1 MRMRTF
7 LARARQTA
15 LNRESAR
22 ACLASNLGMPGAGSL
37 LAGRLSGVPQILI
50 ALAGLGITLV
60 FGTRF
65 IGWAIL
71 HWSQMRDPYADPLE
85 MLTAILL
92 AVRWPLAGIGLFALS
107 WLWALVTSWS
117 ILNAVRRAET
127 NRPVPPPL
135 GETGQS

>member
-1 MRMRTF
+1 
-7 LARARQTA
+7 
-15 LNRESAR
+15 
-22 ACLASNLGMPGAGSL
+22 MPGAGSL

-107 WLWALVTSWS
+107 WLQTGRFHPLWAKPANLDCPLPLPTGEADVAP
-117 ILNAVRRAET
+117 IRR
-127 NRPVPPPL
+127 
-135 GETGQS
+135 S

>member
-7 LARARQTA
+7 LAKARQTA

-22 ACLASNLGMPGAGSL
+22 ACLASNLGMPGVGSL
-37 LAGRLSGVPQILI
+37 LAGRLSGVPQILT

-65 IGWAIL
+65 IGWAIQ
-71 HWSQMRDPYADPLE
+71 HWAQMRDPYADPLE
-85 MLTAILL
+85 ILTAMFL
-92 AVRWPLAGIGLFALS
+92 AVRWPLAGIGLFAVS

-127 NRPVPPPL
+127 NKPVPPPL